1 MKIAPGSYQMRLN
14 KSYLITAGEFPQEF
28 VLMQAQQAI
37 LTFNE
42 ADRSLGSRLLK
53 IAIEI
58 DRVEGYSEPHAI
70 AIAWTAEKIGA
81 RMGLHGIDLTA
92 LKFAALAHD
101 LGERAMKRNYLLRP
115 SELTWEETL
124 DLWRH
129 PILGEQA
136 ASELKL
142 PRQTQLLIR
151 WHHEWWNGGGYPDG
165 LAGEAIPLGA
175 RILRAVDSYFA
186 LISDRPHR
194 RGFDRSDA
202 EQTIAD
208 LAGIEFDP
216 QVAKLLLQV
225 LAEEAGE
232 GVLAYQYP
240 DSVSGGEEPAPRVI
254 ENQHQPLDEVVYAST
269 YANPQVEIPAESSGG
284 GHNAAPGFAS
294 SIGPPEVPSEAVAEV
309 MDGDVVEERLEIA
322 GAGLVSSETPLE
334 IQGEVVGETRM
345 EASAADF
352 ASADII
358 EEFVI
363 ETWTEAPTAELILPE
378 SREEIMAREQIEVVR
393 DGLTQPNALDI
404 LDEVEVESYMGAP
417 ATDFTSSGVSSG
429 APDETGNKVR
439 TETAGLE
446 TQITQEKKEETEN

>member
-1 MKIAPGSYQMRLN
+1 MKIAPGSYQMRLI
-14 KSYLITAGEFPQEF
+14 KSHLITPGDFPQEF

-42 ADRSLGSRLLK
+42 ADRSLGARLLK

-81 RMGLHGIDLTA
+81 RLGLHGIDLTA

-136 ASELKL
+136 AGELKL

-194 RGFDRSDA
+194 RRFDRTDA

-225 LAEEAGE
+225 LAEEAAGE
-232 GVLAYQYP
+232 GGFIYPYP
-240 DSVSGGEEPAPRVI
+240 DAAPGGDEPAPRVI
-254 ENQHQPLDEVVYAST
+254 EDQHRPLDEVIYAST
-269 YANPQVEIPAESSGG
+269 YANPQAPIPAEPSGG
-284 GHNAAPGFAS
+284 GHGPAPGFAS
-294 SIGPPEVPSEAVAEV
+294 SIAPPEIPDEVRDEIVGDAVIER
-309 MDGDVVEERLEIA
+309 RLETA
-322 GAGLVSSETPLE
+322 GAGLVSSDAVDEAM
-334 IQGEVVGETRM
+334 GETRV
-345 EASAADF
+345 ESPAAEF
-352 ASADII
+352 ASADTI

-363 ETWTEAPTAELILPE
+363 ETWTESPTAELELPE
-378 SREEIMAREQIEVVR
+378 ATAEVIAPGQMEMVHNNFTPPSAP
-393 DGLTQPNALDI
+393 DMLDI
-404 LDEVEVESYMGAP
+404 DIPDIIETP
-417 ATDFTSSGVSSG
+417 AIDFTSSDAAGEKVDNVQPDSAGV
-429 APDETGNKVR
+429 
-439 TETAGLE
+439 E
-446 TQITQEKKEETEN
+446 TQITQEKKEEREI

>member
-1 MKIAPGSYQMRLN
+1 
-14 KSYLITAGEFPQEF
+14 
-28 VLMQAQQAI
+28 MQAQQAI

-42 ADRSLGSRLLK
+42 ADRSLGARLLK

-70 AIAWTAEKIGA
+70 AIAWMAERVGA
-81 RMGLHGIDLTA
+81 RLGLHGIDLTA

-115 SELTWEETL
+115 GELAWEETL

-136 ASELKL
+136 AGELKL

-165 LAGEAIPLGA
+165 LAGESIPLGA

-194 RGFDRSDA
+194 RGFDRTDA

-225 LAEEAGE
+225 LAEEAGGE
-232 GVLAYQYP
+232 GFFAYPYQDAVP
-240 DSVSGGEEPAPRVI
+240 DGDEPTPRVI
-254 ENQHQPLDEVVYAST
+254 ENQHQPLDEAVYAST
-269 YANPQVEIPAESSGG
+269 YASPHVEIPAEPSGG
-284 GHNAAPGFAS
+284 GHNSAPGPAS
-294 SIGPPEVPSEAVAEV
+294 SIGRHEALTEAPAEV
-309 MDGDVVEERLEIA
+309 RDEILDNPVVERPLEIA
-322 GAGLVSSETPLE
+322 GAGVASSEPVD
-334 IQGEVVGETRM
+334 EVVSDTRM

-352 ASADII
+352 ASADTI
-358 EEFVI
+358 EEVVI
-363 ETWTEAPTAELILPE
+363 ETWTEAPTAELELPE
-378 SREEIMAREQIEVVR
+378 PVGEFMVHGQTEIIH
-393 DGLTQPNALDI
+393 DGLNPPNAADVIDI
-404 LDEVEVESYMGAP
+404 LDEAEVESHTKAP
-417 ATDFTSSGVSSG
+417 AADFTSSKDATG
-429 APDETGNKVR
+429 ETLEIIQ
-439 TETAGLE
+439 TETAGAE
-446 TQITQEKKEETEN
+446 IQIIREKKEETER